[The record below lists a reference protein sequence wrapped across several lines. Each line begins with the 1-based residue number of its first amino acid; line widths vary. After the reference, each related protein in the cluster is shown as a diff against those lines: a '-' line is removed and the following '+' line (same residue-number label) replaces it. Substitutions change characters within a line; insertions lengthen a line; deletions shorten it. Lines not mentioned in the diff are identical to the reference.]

1 MCVVSLLHNFALIEV
16 PKTGSKSQ
24 RLLYSDYGFEVGHDN
39 SSNKIHPTDKPWH
52 ITSTE
57 LKGMF
62 LKNGWDWDNC
72 FKFGF
77 VRNPWDREVSSF
89 FYSTFAKKHKQTFSE
104 YVKNAPTHP
113 LMHTYLT
120 DVDYVARFERYEDE
134 TNFIW
139 RKIGLTGTPKLKHE
153 YKTNHKPYWKY
164 YNDVDIM
171 VVHEAYKRDIA
182 MYNYEF
188 GEENDHI

>member
-16 PKTGSKSQ
+16 PKTGSMSQ
-24 RLLYSDYGFEVGHDN
+24 KLLYSDYGVRVKNNPHL
-39 SSNKIHPTDKPWH
+39 
-52 ITSTE
+52 TSTE

-62 LKNGWDWDNC
+62 LENGWDWDNC

-89 FYSTFAKKHKQTFSE
+89 FYSKYAKKHKQTFSE

-153 YKTNHKPYWKY
+153 HKTNHKPYWEY
-164 YNDVDIM
+164 YNDVDTM
-171 VVHEAYKRDIA
+171 VVHEAYERDIA

-188 GEENDHI
+188 GN